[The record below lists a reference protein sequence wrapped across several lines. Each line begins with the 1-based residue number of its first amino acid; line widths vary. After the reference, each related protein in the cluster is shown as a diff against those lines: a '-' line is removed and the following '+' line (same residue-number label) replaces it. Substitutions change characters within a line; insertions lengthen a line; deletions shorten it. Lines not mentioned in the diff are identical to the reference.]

1 MSDEKTAATEPLE
14 AEPKDVS
21 EPANSDPA
29 SSLRAAAL
37 LTLKSKRR
45 KQADAQS
52 LSIPSLPS
60 RPMVVDTSVQLDYG
74 HEDSIASSPLQPS
87 ADTESG
93 QAREEGE
100 ISDSEDPAAK
110 SNSPTSSSHR
120 PQTVPSVEDR
130 STSVYSSSPRQVVLK
145 IESPQPQPTLL
156 DRISDTSAQ
165 PRPSSTSTLT
175 DDGNFVQR
183 SYFIDADHV
192 RPGLES
198 MYCIFILLT
207 HLTVFA
213 VNQEQYDTAKDIVLD
228 LLGWAVPPEY
238 LVDCGLSRE
247 IVFYVFSEL
256 NLRLPDNLDI
266 TGLVPYNPTTARS
279 LLRDPNTPLS
289 TNGLRPMGHPS
300 LPPKPVPVDQ
310 MQRPSHLAESS
321 HLNDMERQ
329 RRQELLARK
338 AVISSRKGKASASTS
353 PSVPPT
359 VTNDQDVEM
368 ASLVPKET
376 VDDFLKSIGSVSDAG
391 ETRDDH
397 MDVDDIPGLAGPPS
411 HSPSAVS
418 TPLPSFATGETP
430 QTNNF
435 PSASEML
442 DSGSI
447 SRRSSASSEDAG
459 HTNGRKAAK
468 RPVAADFVDF
478 ESAPRGHH
486 STNGNGAVHP
496 HLKRKLGGSFASVS
510 AMRRCVIDLSD
521 SEGED
526 DNADNRSGLPPVVRR
541 MSVPAGGVGR
551 STTPPNPPQ
560 SAGAVPNRSLA
571 EKEAEIVKMRQMIA
585 ERERVKKLKVRI
597 MQRYLPYRSLN
608 FLCREWN
615 LRTIVALI
623 LPIPRQP
630 SSKKTPSSV
639 HWSRRTN
646 HQTTISLRK
655 MAKVNILSAL
665 QLSELFIPAA
675 LQTSSCRIVPPCL
688 LHILVLYSLGLPIA
702 SFLTNILWNSSF
714 SFAPSSFAFLQITA
728 SVMQV
733 PKKHGTHPLL

>member
-21 EPANSDPA
+21 ESANSDPA

-192 RPGLES
+192 RPGLE
-198 MYCIFILLT
+198 M
-207 HLTVFA
+207 
-213 VNQEQYDTAKDIVLD
+213 NQEQYDTAKDIVLD

-289 TNGLRPMGHPS
+289 TNGLRSMGHPS

-418 TPLPSFATGETP
+418 TPVPSSATGETP

-447 SRRSSASSEDAG
+447 SRRSSASSEDAS
-459 HTNGRKAAK
+459 HTSGRKAAK

-551 STTPPNPPQ
+551 STTPPHPPQ

-585 ERERVKKLKVRI
+585 ERERVKKLKRMESSNNSGANTPDPSTAVKQEDAELSSLVTPNESSNNDQPSENGQDVVMSDSISVPATHTDNGIGDASAQETQDTSATLDSNFEARSDSVAPSKNRTQEPSIEAVDVDSASSSSAQVRPPSSLYPSSRI
-597 MQRYLPYRSLN
+597 MHVVRVCMSVLT
-608 FLCREWN
+608 FV
-615 LRTIVALI
+615 LR
-623 LPIPRQP
+623 
-630 SSKKTPSSV
+630 
-639 HWSRRTN
+639 
-646 HQTTISLRK
+646 
-655 MAKVNILSAL
+655 
-665 QLSELFIPAA
+665 
-675 LQTSSCRIVPPCL
+675 
-688 LHILVLYSLGLPIA
+688 
-702 SFLTNILWNSSF
+702 
-714 SFAPSSFAFLQITA
+714 
-728 SVMQV
+728 
-733 PKKHGTHPLL
+733 